1 MVRTLSKIAIAF
13 GILLALLLALLA
25 VLLPRLIESDEI
37 QTTLRARATEALGTP
52 VDWNRLE
59 VGLLPP
65 RLVLETPRLLAD
77 SAAEGWGLSADS
89 IDLRLSLGGLLRR
102 RVEID
107 SLVLKG
113 VELVV
118 TRTADG
124 LQLPLVA
131 AGSESSAPDG
141 VSSPDAPSTPSPADA
156 RPSEAPADARSSEAP
171 AGDPAPSRV
180 ALDLHRLVIEGGRIV
195 LRDRTL
201 VEPIEWQ
208 LEDLRLEARGSGS
221 ESGGS
226 DPIGID
232 ASARLFTGARE
243 IGALAT
249 TGTLTRTGVYELEI
263 TVEELLLRELAA
275 YLPDLA
281 LEGRLSGRISLDGA
295 GTTPTRTD
303 VDLRVQGIGLSGLG
317 LDLGGELALEAHRTG
332 VDPVDFVAG
341 LDLAG
346 NGGEVRLEGRLELDG
361 AVDATA
367 RFDAVD
373 LAVLAPMLEAGTR
386 VEGALT
392 GRLDLRMKADRTI
405 ERMDTDLRIETARVR
420 HAPVDLTGTAALV
433 MRLEGAGPASVE
445 GRLQLTDGG
454 RLDLK
459 GTATLDGVLDVA
471 GEIERFDLGIA
482 SPFLPG
488 PEMEIDGLATG
499 KLRLLGAVT
508 APERIGLDVSVETG
522 RLRIP
527 DYAVDGP
534 FSLKLEVKEPIS
546 ARRRG
551 TLDLDLTA
559 ARVGYRDQFVKR
571 AGMRAEMASRFMP
584 DAKGEIVFESRI
596 KLHDI
601 DEILLQGRVGE
612 SISVVVT
619 TPTFE
624 LEGWSEVF
632 PALAAYAPAG
642 PIAMEGLGVELIPD
656 APMRFGGRLRLGG
669 VGLTLPGAGRVR
681 LRGQLLGEGTALR
694 TQSLEMWLGGAT
706 LAVVGRIDDPLDGA
720 HYELELKSVGASE
733 VNALLR
739 ALDSTPDTLFGPLE
753 LDGRIS
759 GQARDAADFRRSVEG
774 RFAFTVGREGGGRLR
789 GVSILRRFLDQVPV
803 VGDAA
808 RLTQTLRG
816 GDSIQ
821 SYLSERFE
829 IIEGRFE
836 LGGGRVEAQTLRL
849 AYRGYE
855 VHLSGPLQLEDLSI
869 DMKGEILLKSDLVSA
884 LAGSSGSGAASGR
897 QPIRIPLARVTN
909 TLADP
914 KLRMTPETLAAVPRL
929 LIQATGLDALSTGVG
944 KALGRV
950 LGGARDGN

>member
-1 MVRTLSKIAIAF
+1 MVRTLSKIAIAV
-13 GILLALLLALLA
+13 GVLLLLVFALLA
-25 VLLPRLIESDEI
+25 ALLPRLIESDPI
-37 QTTLRARATEALGTP
+37 QTALRARATEALGAP
-52 VDWNRLE
+52 VDWARLE
-59 VGLLPP
+59 VALLPP
-65 RLVLETPRLLAD
+65 RLVLEAPRLVSEAA
-77 SAAEGWGLSADS
+77 AAEGWELSAHS

-102 RVEID
+102 RLEID

-113 VELVV
+113 VELVL
-118 TRTADG
+118 TRTVDG
-124 LQLPLVA
+124 LRLPLA
-131 AGSESSAPDG
+131 EAGSEDSLPDG
-141 VSSPDAPSTPSPADA
+141 ARLPDASPTAPLGDA
-156 RPSEAPADARSSEAP
+156 SPSETPARDGEASP
-171 AGDPAPSRV
+171 V

-201 VEPIEWQ
+201 AEPIDWQ
-208 LEDLRLEARGSGS
+208 LEDLRLEARGP
-221 ESGGS
+221 GGV
-226 DPIGID
+226 DPIAIEGT
-232 ASARLFTGARE
+232 ARLTSGTRE
-243 IGALAT
+243 VGTLAT
-249 TGTLTRTGVYELEI
+249 TGTLTRTGLYDLEI

-281 LEGRLSGRISLDGA
+281 LEGRLSGGISLEGA
-295 GTTPTRTD
+295 GATLARTD
-303 VDLRVQGIGLSGLG
+303 VDLRVQGIGLIGRG
-317 LDLGGELALEAHRTG
+317 LDLGGELALQAHRTRA
-332 VDPVDFVAG
+332 DPVDFVAD

-346 NGGEVRLEGRLELDG
+346 NGGEVQVEGRLGLDG
-361 AVDATA
+361 AIDAKA
-367 RFDAVD
+367 RFDALD
-373 LAVLAPMLEAGTR
+373 LAVVAPLLETGTQI
-386 VEGALT
+386 EGALS

-405 ERMDTDLRIETARVR
+405 ERIDTDLRIETARVVR
-420 HAPVDLTGTAALV
+420 APVDLTGTAALV
-433 MRLEGAGPASVE
+433 TRLEGAGPASVE

-459 GTATLDGVLDVA
+459 GTATLDGVLDLA
-471 GEIERFDLGIA
+471 GEIERLDLGIA
-482 SPFLPG
+482 SPFLPSS
-488 PEMEIDGLATG
+488 EMEIGGFATG
-499 KLRLLGAVT
+499 KVRLLGAAT
-508 APERIGLDVSVETG
+508 APERVGFDGDIEAG

-534 FSLKLEVKEPIS
+534 FSLKLEVKEPLS
-546 ARRRG
+546 GRPRG

-559 ARVGYRDQFVKR
+559 ARVRHHQFVKR
-571 AGMRAEMASRFMP
+571 AGMRAEMASRFEP

-601 DEILLQGRVGE
+601 DEILLQGLVGE
-612 SISVVVT
+612 SISVAVT

-632 PALAAYAPAG
+632 PALASYAPAG
-642 PIAMEGLGVELIPD
+642 SIAMEGLSVELIAG

-669 VGLTLPGAGRVR
+669 VRLTLPETGRVR
-681 LRGQLLGEGTALR
+681 LRGQLLGEGTTLR
-694 TQSLEMWLGGAT
+694 THGLEVLLGGVT
-706 LAVVGRIDDPLDGA
+706 LAVVGGIEDPLGGA
-720 HYELELKSVGASE
+720 RYELEVRSVGTAE
-733 VNALLR
+733 VNALLG
-739 ALDSTPDTLFGPLE
+739 AIGSTRDTLFGPLE

-759 GQARDAADFRRSVEG
+759 GHAQDAENFRRSVEG
-774 RFAFTVGREGGGRLR
+774 RFAFTIGREGGGRLR
-789 GVSILRRFLDQVPV
+789 GASILRSFLDQIPA

-816 GDSIQ
+816 GDSID
-821 SYLSERFE
+821 SFSSERFE

-836 LGGGRVEAQTLRL
+836 LGGGRVEARTLRL

-884 LAGSSGSGAASGR
+884 LVGLPGGGAASGR
-897 QPIRIPLARVTN
+897 KPIRIPLARVTN

-914 KLRMTPETLAAVPRL
+914 KLRMTPETLAAVPKL